1 MPWIKAMA
9 SNPSAGFVLLSFRV
23 YPSSIPHQG
32 LVGIYGI
39 MVTSTAT
46 VDIRVRRKNETGTV
60 SYDPVW
66 RVICPANN
74 TIYMESDDPFVPY
87 IGIPQAGG
95 YEQVEV
101 YVASAITGT
110 VMVAIKVA
118 GGPVDIITGS
128 VA

>member
-1 MPWIKAMA
+1 MPWIKGTA
-9 SNPSAGFVLLSFRV
+9 SNPTAGFVLLNFRV
-23 YPSSIPHQG
+23 YTSTIPHQG

-46 VDIRVRRKNETGTV
+46 VDVRVRRKNAAGTV
-60 SYDPVW
+60 SYDPAW

-87 IGIPQAGG
+87 IGIPQAGS

-110 VMVAIKVA
+110 VMVAVKVA
-118 GGPVDIITGS
+118 GGPIDLITGS